1 MALAHSEAANPHW
14 VPRKKIGDL
23 SHIPGENGPPII
35 GTTFRVLRD
44 PPGYGKHMVNTYG
57 KVFRTNAF
65 GNPTDLAGRRG
76 GQRVDAVR
84 PRQAVFQRARL
95 GTGAQPAFSRAG

>member
-14 VPRKKIGDL
+14 VPRTKIGDL

-44 PPGYGKHMVNTYG
+44 PPAYSAHMVKTEEHSLTGVQTVLFRSRLTVGHGRYG
-57 KVFRTNAF
+57 LPHACV
-65 GNPTDLAGRRG
+65 
-76 GQRVDAVR
+76 
-84 PRQAVFQRARL
+84 ARI
-95 GTGAQPAFSRAG
+95 A

>member
-44 PPGYGKHMVNTYG
+44 PPGYGARMVKTYG

-65 GNPTDLAGRRG
+65 GNPIEHIVCAFGTTENAEINSNNKASTFIAIFTSKRG
-76 GQRVDAVR
+76 
-84 PRQAVFQRARL
+84 
-95 GTGAQPAFSRAG
+95 

>member
-23 SHIPGENGPPII
+23 SHIPGENGLPII

-44 PPGYGKHMVNTYG
+44 PPGYGARMVKT
-57 KVFRTNAF
+57 
-65 GNPTDLAGRRG
+65 
-76 GQRVDAVR
+76 
-84 PRQAVFQRARL
+84 
-95 GTGAQPAFSRAG
+95 